1 MVATREPIEIET
13 SDGRRIVVHES
24 SRHHPDEFGLGA
36 HHDGEL
42 VGLLTCEVDDRHNGH
57 VTVYVKP
64 EWRNVG
70 IGAALVRR
78 MADRAGD
85 LGSSYLTM
93 SYGVDNHAAARMM
106 AATGLVIARRVSH
119 GVEKAAVFVP
129 PTAAASIAA
138 VAAA

>member
-1 MVATREPIEIET
+1 MVTTHEPVELET
-13 SDGRRIVVHES
+13 SDGRQIVLHES

-42 VGLLTCEVDDRHNGH
+42 VGLLTCEVDARRNGH
-57 VTVYVKP
+57 VTVYVRP

-70 IGAALVRR
+70 VGTALLRR
-78 MADRAGD
+78 MADRSGD
-85 LGSSYLTM
+85 LGVTYLTL
-93 SYGVDNHAAARMM
+93 SYGVDNHAAARMT
-106 AATGLVIARRVSH
+106 AATGLVIARRVSQ

-138 VAAA
+138 A

>member
-1 MVATREPIEIET
+1 MDAAHEPIELEM
-13 SDGRRIVVHES
+13 SDGRQIVVHES

-36 HHDGEL
+36 YHEGEL
-42 VGLLTCEVDDRHNGH
+42 VGLLTCEVDARRNGH
-57 VTVYVKP
+57 VTVYVRP
-64 EWRNVG
+64 EWRSVG

-78 MADRAGD
+78 MADRASE
-85 LGSSYLTM
+85 LGASYLTL
-93 SYGVDNHAAARMM
+93 SYGVDNHAAGRMM

-138 VAAA
+138 A

>member
-1 MVATREPIEIET
+1 MVIAYEPVELET
-13 SDGRRIVVHES
+13 SDGRRIVLHES

-36 HHDGEL
+36 HHDGRL
-42 VGLLTCEVDDRHNGH
+42 VGLLTCEVDDRRNGH
-57 VTVYVKP
+57 VTVYVRP

-85 LGSSYLTM
+85 LGVSYLTL
-93 SYGVDNHAAARMM
+93 SFGVENHAAAGML

-119 GVEKAAVFVP
+119 GIEKAAAFVP
-129 PTAAASIAA
+129 PVAAASIAA
-138 VAAA
+138 A